1 MLYEKYLIE
10 ILLSVILMFNVGAY
24 SFLWYKIRRVEEEQ
38 SILRESV
45 GELKRII
52 NDVWNSMYG
61 KEQDQTDEGLLVE
74 TEERF
79 DDIDRKLEE
88 ICEKIDSID
97 RERKQEHMETKED
110 IESLI
115 TALDKEDDIPIEV
128 SDILSDETEAYK

>member
-1 MLYEKYLIE
+1 
-10 ILLSVILMFNVGAY
+10 MFNVGAY